1 MYVYTSWLK
10 ETTEAKEADKKV
22 TDKMQVQVSTKILY
36 YSNSHVTILLTAC
49 YCCIEVHY
57 FRVCAGREK
66 KFVELGEQPTSI
78 WLSLGYLLH

>member
-10 ETTEAKEADKKV
+10 ETTEADKKV

-49 YCCIEVHY
+49 IEVHY
-57 FRVCAGREK
+57 FRVCAGRGK